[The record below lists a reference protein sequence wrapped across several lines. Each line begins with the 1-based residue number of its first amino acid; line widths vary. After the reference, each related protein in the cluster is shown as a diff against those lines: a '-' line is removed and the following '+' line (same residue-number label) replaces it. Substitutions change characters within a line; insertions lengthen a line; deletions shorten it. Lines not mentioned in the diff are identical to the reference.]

1 MSQSALDA
9 RLTFGQVYDEDD
21 EGTGCAV
28 FRAVMWRDAASL
40 TSFPLLLA
48 HACRDGDP

>member
-28 FRAVMWRDAASL
+28 CRLWCGEM
-40 TSFPLLLA
+40 LLA
-48 HACRDGDP
+48 